1 MQLRNFEILHSGLPP
16 QHPGLGLE
24 ERRPGRLSERD
35 QVRHA
40 GSVRPRTGILHS
52 RW

>member
-1 MQLRNFEILHSGLPP
+1 MYCPAPALSQQVLPDE
-16 QHPGLGLE
+16 HPRLGLE

-40 GSVRPRTGILHS
+40 GPVRPRSGILHS
-52 RW
+52 SK